1 MRKTIL
7 YIAMSLDGYIADKNG
22 GVDWLEGDGSDT
34 GNEGSYGKFIDTVD
48 TVVMGY
54 KTYNQIVMELSPDKW
69 FYEGLKT
76 YVITHRKIENNKNV
90 NFINGSIEEAITEL
104 KNNDGKNI
112 WICGGAKIVN
122 ELIDM
127 GLIDIICVSIIPTL
141 IGGGIRLF
149 GERTE
154 KYGLKFI
161 SSETYNGITDLVYEL
176 KK

>member
-34 GNEGSYGKFIDTVD
+34 GNEGSYGKFIDNVD

-69 FYEGLKT
+69 VYEGLKT

-154 KYGLKFI
+154 NYGLKFI
-161 SSETYNGITDLVYEL
+161 ASETYNGITDLVYEL

>member
-1 MRKTIL
+1 MRKVIL

-22 GVDWLEGDGSDT
+22 GVDWIEGDGSNK

-48 TVVMGY
+48 TVIMGY
-54 KTYNQIVMELSPDKW
+54 KTYNQIVTELSPEKW
-69 FYEGLKT
+69 VYEGLKT

-104 KNNDGKNI
+104 KNNNGKNI

-127 GLIDIICVSIIPTL
+127 GLIDNMRQYHPCINRRRNTPFRRAY
-141 IGGGIRLF
+141 GKIR
-149 GERTE
+149 
-154 KYGLKFI
+154 
-161 SSETYNGITDLVYEL
+161 S
-176 KK
+176 

>member
-22 GVDWLEGDGSDT
+22 GVDWLERDGSDT

-54 KTYNQIVMELSPDKW
+54 KTYNQIVTELSPDKW
-69 FYEGLKT
+69 VYEGLKT

-90 NFINGSIEEAITEL
+90 NFINGSIEELITEL

-122 ELIDM
+122 
-127 GLIDIICVSIIPTL
+127 
-141 IGGGIRLF
+141 
-149 GERTE
+149 
-154 KYGLKFI
+154 
-161 SSETYNGITDLVYEL
+161 
-176 KK
+176 